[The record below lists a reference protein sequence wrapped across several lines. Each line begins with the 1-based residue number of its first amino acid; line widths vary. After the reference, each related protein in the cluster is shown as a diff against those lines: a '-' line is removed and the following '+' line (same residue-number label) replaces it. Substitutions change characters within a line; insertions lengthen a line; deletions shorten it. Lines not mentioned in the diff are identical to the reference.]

1 MTEDEARREA
11 AKDSEALKILGG
23 SVVAFIIIGFIVY
36 SMQADLSVVNVPA
49 GWQLDLLE
57 GRHKI

>member
-1 MTEDEARREA
+1 MTEDEAKREA

-36 SMQADLSVVNVPA
+36 SM
-49 GWQLDLLE
+49 
-57 GRHKI
+57 

>member
-36 SMQADLSVVNVPA
+36 SM
-49 GWQLDLLE
+49 
-57 GRHKI
+57 